1 MSSYCSVTDR
11 FKKFTKD
18 LKTNIRWQFI
28 FLRINGAL
36 HLKSYWKTSFWTE
49 KVPQKL
55 SCMLHGGGFS
65 PVLTL
70 RRFSSFREFSFRSY
84 LRNSVF
90 WPNQSSKPILKFFQQ
105 IFFCQNVNFLTR
117 FCVRIRRPSNRTRL
131 MWVLKSFPARSCSKF
146 VWVIISI
153 NSHLALQRK
162 KDSKLNFELQC

>member
-65 PVLTL
+65 RSDVSVLL
-70 RRFSSFREFSFRSY
+70 ESFRFVSFISSKFSF
-84 LRNSVF
+84 LAEPEF
-90 WPNQSSKPILKFFQQ
+90 KTDPE
-105 IFFCQNVNFLTR
+105 IFSANIFCQNVNFLTR

>member
-18 LKTNIRWQFI
+18 LKTNIRWQFN

-65 PVLTL
+65 RSDVSVLL
-70 RRFSSFREFSFRSY
+70 ESFRFVHIFEIQFFGRTRVQNRSWNFFSKYFF
-84 LRNSVF
+84 VKMWIF
-90 WPNQSSKPILKFFQQ
+90 WPVFVSEFDVRPTALVWCEFWNRFQQ
-105 IFFCQNVNFLTR
+105 DHVPNL
-117 FCVRIRRPSNRTRL
+117 
-131 MWVLKSFPARSCSKF
+131 
-146 VWVIISI
+146 
-153 NSHLALQRK
+153 
-162 KDSKLNFELQC
+162 FESLYQLIPI